1 MLKTE
6 RLPDEECVYLRGLS
20 GALRARRVAEL
31 ASAGWSLAAIGD
43 AFDPPKTRSTVK
55 SWITRLTPDLPS
67 SDSSDSSNSDSSET
81 LLVTAESSRPVPLP
95 GQSSPSS
102 AAAAVQVKVTGRRE
116 RRVFDPRSPIMTPDE
131 RRKIKELAPIAR
143 RYRARANPSGIF
155 ARANDELTVI
165 TLDLYS
171 RGASVR
177 ELAQAAGVTYRAMAR
192 RLGRS

>member
-6 RLPDEECVYLRGLS
+6 RLPDEECVYLRELS
-20 GALRARRVAEL
+20 GAARSRRAAEL

-55 SWITRLTPDLPS
+55 SWITRLTPTLDSPS
-67 SDSSDSSNSDSSET
+67 SSDSSET
-81 LLVTAESSRPVPLP
+81 LLATAESSRSVPLP
-95 GQSSPSS
+95 GQSLPAPARPT
-102 AAAAVQVKVTGRRE
+102 AARDTGRRE

-131 RRKIKELAPIAR
+131 RRKIKELAPYAR
-143 RYRARANPSGIF
+143 RYRARANPNGIF
-155 ARANDELTVI
+155 ARANDELTAI
-165 TLDLYS
+165 SLDLYS

>member
-43 AFDPPKTRSTVK
+43 AFDPPRTRSTVK

-67 SDSSDSSNSDSSET
+67 SDSDSSET

-102 AAAAVQVKVTGRRE
+102 AGAAVQVKVTGRRE

-165 TLDLYS
+165 TQDLYS